1 MAERSIRDYAKT
13 KGFHRQT
20 LDRWLGWQ
28 PADQDALEEI
38 AVNLKVS
45 ENHLRDVMDWLEEI
59 ALRDESNISAILER
73 PAIYS
78 IQTDP
83 RLGRADKL
91 KRIKEQLRRWRFPRL
106 AAIEESIRVKI
117 QALKL
122 PARIELSVPPGL
134 EGGRVHVTFSAGS
147 QGEFE
152 NLTQR
157 LSDAASSGIIAEIF
171 ESLSG
176 GAAENEPSQS

>member
-1 MAERSIRDYAKT
+1 MAESAIRDYANS

-28 PADQDALEEI
+28 PSDQDALQEI
-38 AVNLKVS
+38 AVGLKVS
-45 ENHLRDVMDWLEEI
+45 ENHLRDLMDWLEEI
-59 ALRDESNISAILER
+59 ALRDDSNISAILKR
-73 PAIYS
+73 PAIDS
-78 IQTDP
+78 IKTDP

-106 AAIEESIRVKI
+106 AAIEESIRVKV

-122 PARIELSVPPGL
+122 PAEIHLSVPPGL
-134 EGGRVHVTFSAGS
+134 EGGRVHVSFSAGS
-147 QGEFE
+147 QGEFAKFIY
-152 NLTQR
+152 R
-157 LSDAASSGIIAEIF
+157 LSDAASSGITAEIF

-176 GAAENEPSQS
+176 GAPEKEPNQN